1 MILALAMGLL
11 CSSFKY
17 KVIKQGFL
25 ALDEDSFKG
34 SFEILLKT
42 CIVVEDSLF

>member
-17 KVIKQGFL
+17 KVIKQGSL

-34 SFEILLKT
+34 SFEILLK
-42 CIVVEDSLF
+42 LALL